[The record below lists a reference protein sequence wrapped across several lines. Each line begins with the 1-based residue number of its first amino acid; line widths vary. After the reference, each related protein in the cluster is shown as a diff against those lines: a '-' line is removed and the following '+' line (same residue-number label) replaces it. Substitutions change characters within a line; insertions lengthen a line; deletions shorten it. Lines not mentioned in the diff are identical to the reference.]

1 MIFIW
6 CLFCFVA
13 GVRRSGLRLP
23 SGGIFPNTNWSAKRS
38 AGGDQRILRQGG
50 CSHHAQQ
57 ANSICPAGSFW
68 QRLIFLLVFFM
79 SWHES
84 LHQPEKAWDNQYVL
98 QISDL
103 FLSHIWGNLM
113 LFMLFPTRSCA
124 VLAELQGCLWQ
135 LEWAALGPQ
144 QGYPY
149 GN

>member
-13 GVRRSGLRLP
+13 GVRRSWLRLP
-23 SGGIFPNTNWSAKRS
+23 SGSIFPNTNWSAKRS

-68 QRLIFLLVFFM
+68 QRLIFLLFFPCPGM
-79 SWHES
+79 KACVS
-84 LHQPEKAWDNQYVL
+84 LRKPETTNVL

-103 FLSHIWGNLM
+103 FPLHIWGNLM